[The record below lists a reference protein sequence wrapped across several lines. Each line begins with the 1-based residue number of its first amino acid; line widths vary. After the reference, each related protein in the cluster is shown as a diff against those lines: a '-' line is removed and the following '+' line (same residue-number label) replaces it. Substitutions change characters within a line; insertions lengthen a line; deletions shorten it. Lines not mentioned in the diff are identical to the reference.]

1 MTPLQ
6 EDILSSFMN
15 RKLSIEELNR
25 ISQTEFKVAHKSGIA
40 IVLDNIRSLS
50 NIGSVFRTSDAFLI
64 DKIFLCGIT
73 ACPPHREINKTALGA
88 TDSIDWKYEDDTLTA
103 ISSLKAAGYK
113 IFALEQAENSI
124 SLLDIK
130 VKPDEK
136 IALVLGHEVNGVNQL
151 VIDQC
156 DGCIEIP
163 QFGTKHSLNVANS
176 SAIAI
181 WDIWS
186 KKQKAQ

>member
-1 MTPLQ
+1 
-6 EDILSSFMN
+6 MN
-15 RKLSIEELNR
+15 RKLKIEELNR
-25 ISQTEFKVAHKSGIA
+25 INQDEFKKAPKSGIA

-88 TDSIDWKYEDDTLTA
+88 TESIDWKYEENTLDA
-103 ISSLKAAGYK
+103 LSQLKSSGYK
-113 IFALEQAENSI
+113 IYALEQAENSI
-124 SLLDIK
+124 SLLDFNAS
-130 VKPDEK
+130 PNES
-136 IALVLGHEVNGVNQL
+136 IALILGHEVNGVDQQ
-151 VIDQC
+151 VINQC

-163 QFGTKHSLNVANS
+163 QNGTKHSLNVANS
-176 SAIAI
+176 GAIAI

>member
-1 MTPLQ
+1 
-6 EDILSSFMN
+6 MN

-130 VKPDEK
+130 VKLDEK

-163 QFGTKHSLNVANS
+163 QLGTKHSLNVANS